1 MPLRL
6 LRVMLLERS
15 LMRMLSKQR
24 APRVE
29 ELCDRVNIESRLPG
43 MAPGYFKCSEL
54 KDYSARG
61 QMRSMLR
68 HYAILFAFIF
78 VGLACRSTS
87 PFPSSSDA
95 LLGDSR
101 LRVATSGDYK
111 PFSDWEV
118 GERGQSGIPQGFSVD
133 VAKAFADARGLEIEW
148 VRFRW
153 PSLLT
158 DLQAGRFD
166 FAISG
171 VTVRPDRSIEGLF
184 SVPLTT
190 SGALVLVPESSDLAA
205 PEDLDRAEIRLAV
218 NGGGHLERVARRL
231 FPQADI
237 EGVGRN
243 ADVLGRMLD
252 GDARAVL
259 TDTLEA
265 PHWEART
272 TASLRRIGP
281 LTTDRK
287 AALFDPAARAL
298 ARDFDLWLVEA
309 ETGGQLAALRERH
322 GLPSRLTAEP
332 VAALL
337 ASLDERLALMISVA
351 RAKAVLEI
359 AVENREVEARVLA
372 AAWVSVERESAASGV
387 PAPPRAAVQR
397 LFRAQI
403 EAAKRIQADELQRR
417 DAAGPDDSTESLSS
431 GSESRSQA
439 RSHLEEALRPALIR
453 IGDRIAFL
461 VARLGSGRRSSL
473 DFEETRSALG
483 EHGLPESDLRTIHDA
498 VLSLLP
504 NGVQRASVHPRRP
517 AARDI
522 ASIE

>member
-1 MPLRL
+1 
-6 LRVMLLERS
+6 
-15 LMRMLSKQR
+15 
-24 APRVE
+24 
-29 ELCDRVNIESRLPG
+29 
-43 MAPGYFKCSEL
+43 
-54 KDYSARG
+54 
-61 QMRSMLR
+61 
-68 HYAILFAFIF
+68 
-78 VGLACRSTS
+78 
-87 PFPSSSDA
+87 
-95 LLGDSR
+95 
-101 LRVATSGDYK
+101 VATSGDYK
-111 PFSDWEV
+111 PFSDWAA
-118 GERGQSGIPQGFSVD
+118 GESGAFEIPRGFSAD
-133 VAKAFADARGLEIEW
+133 VTRAFAGARGLEIEW

-153 PSLLT
+153 PKLLT
-158 DLQAGRFD
+158 DLQEGRFD

-205 PEDLDRAEIRLAV
+205 PEDLDRTEIRLAV

-231 FPQADI
+231 FPKADI

-252 GDARAVL
+252 GDAHAVL

-272 TASLRRIGP
+272 TEPLRRIGP

-287 AALFDPAARAL
+287 AALFDPDARAL

-309 ETGGQLAALRERH
+309 ETSGELAALRERH
-322 GLPSRLTAEP
+322 GLPDRLTAEP

-351 RAKAVLEI
+351 RAKAALEI
-359 AVENREVEARVLA
+359 DVENREVEARVLA
-372 AAWVSVERESAASGV
+372 AAWVSVERESAAAGV
-387 PAPPRAAVQR
+387 PAPPRAAVQQ

-403 EAAKRIQADELQRR
+403 EAAKRIQRDELYRR
-417 DAAGPDDSTESLSS
+417 DAAGLHDSTQSLSS
-431 GSESRSQA
+431 RSEAQSQA
-439 RSHLEEALRPALIR
+439 RSHLEQALRPALIR

-473 DFEETRSALG
+473 DFEETRSALAR
-483 EHGLPESDLRTIHDA
+483 HDLPESDLRTIHDA
-498 VLSLLP
+498 VFSFLP
-504 NGVQRASVHPRRP
+504 SGVPSASVHPRRP
-517 AARDI
+517 AARGI